1 MGVDVWSETA
11 LVAIT
16 QSTAST
22 NTDVIFHTITETV
35 DIDMGEKDF
44 ETIVGLSG
52 GRMVKYTPE
61 GDTTITMEM
70 YPLGAGS
77 GDISGATTA
86 TGVFDLLH
94 AEDTTQP
101 LKISS
106 TSATRQKYR
115 LCILWTED
123 TSVKSA
129 TAAIT
134 GANKAFRFTAADG
147 YFTAVKPSFTDGV
160 LKFNVTFK
168 VPPRD
173 SVNNSN
179 IYIESTDGTASLT
192 ALQSYTTTIKL

>member
-1 MGVDVWSETA
+1 
-11 LVAIT
+11 LVAVT
-16 QSTAST
+16 QQTAST
-22 NTDVIFHTITETV
+22 NADVKFHTITETV
-35 DIDMGEKDF
+35 DIDMGDKDI
-44 ETIVGLSG
+44 ESIAALSG
-52 GRMVKYTPE
+52 GRIVKYTPE
-61 GDTTITMEM
+61 GDTTITLEM

-77 GDISGATTA
+77 GDISAATTA

-106 TSATRQKYR
+106 TTGRTKYR

-123 TSVKSA
+123 TSVTSA

-134 GANKAFRFTAADG
+134 GANKALRFTAADG
-147 YFTAVKPSFTDGV
+147 FFTAVKPSFTDGV
-160 LKFNVTFK
+160 LKFTVTFK

-173 SVNNSN
+173 AVNNSN